1 MLYRI
6 KSARKRH
13 SLSGFYHV
21 SDLRGAFLA
30 TPLKFDSLAF
40 DRETMAICTGEK
52 ASAKIIVV
60 HLLDSPA
67 TTADQQLKTVLMLG
81 TVAGKEGIERF
92 DAMDEALFDQEI
104 QRAIDRGRAGGTVF
118 LGKLIQKVVC
128 LECAMTVG
136 DQFQHTSPDRGE
148 THATLQAL
156 AFSLVDQRKL
166 LGHEESWVSGILRIE
181 NPG

>member
-67 TTADQQLKTVLMLG
+67 TTRISAAGSRCSMLG
-81 TVAGKEGIERF
+81 TVAGKEGIS
-92 DAMDEALFDQEI
+92 
-104 QRAIDRGRAGGTVF
+104 
-118 LGKLIQKVVC
+118 K
-128 LECAMTVG
+128 
-136 DQFQHTSPDRGE
+136 
-148 THATLQAL
+148 
-156 AFSLVDQRKL
+156 
-166 LGHEESWVSGILRIE
+166 
-181 NPG
+181 